1 VPGDDWFRA
10 IDPIR
15 RAFESGSRGTF
26 LGEPGR
32 LIARLPDAL
41 GGDSK
46 QWPLLAAPAKG
57 KAGFFALFQAKA
69 RFLML
74 PRRIVDAMMESDQL
88 AISEKPIPAAF
99 KGETQQNLD
108 PRSAEIRIPGVSDAL
123 ARAGGDLGRVDL
135 DPGPYDQYN
144 VFGITYH
151 ELMHAWL
158 WLQEFYDDE
167 IGKLYRDGLAAYVG
181 STGVAGTIFAPHSA
195 FSEAAAYYV
204 SDRIR
209 KWCTALRSLDRLLRA
224 PPADRTE
231 LETYLQ
237 SIVEGYNRVPTD
249 AWVRLDGDALEK
261 IASPMLSDALRHA
274 IDEKILEGRPLT
286 EPFDET
292 PLAGLRASLLAR

>member
-1 VPGDDWFRA
+1 MGGDWFRA

-15 RAFESGSRGTF
+15 RAFEGGSRGTF

-41 GGDSK
+41 GGDQN
-46 QWPLLAAPAKG
+46 QWFLLAAPAKG
-57 KAGFFALFQAKA
+57 KPGFFALLQAKA

-74 PRRIVDAMMESDQL
+74 PRRIVDAMMESEKL
-88 AISEKPIPAAF
+88 EINEKPIPAAF
-99 KGETQQNLD
+99 KGETFQNTD
-108 PRSAEIRIPGVSDAL
+108 PRSAEIRIPGSSDAL
-123 ARAGGDLGRVDL
+123 TRAGWDLGRAGL
-135 DPGPYDQYN
+135 DPGPYDQYDI
-144 VFGITYH
+144 FATAYH
-151 ELMHAWL
+151 ELTHAWL

-181 STGVAGTIFAPHSA
+181 STGVAGTIFAPHNA

-204 SDRIR
+204 SGRIR

-249 AWVRLDGDALEK
+249 AWVRLDGDVLEK
-261 IASPMLSDALRHA
+261 IESPLLSETLRNA

-292 PLAGLRASLLAR
+292 PLAGLRASLLAH

>member
-1 VPGDDWFRA
+1 MPGDDWLRA

-41 GGDSK
+41 GGDQT
-46 QWPLLAAPAKG
+46 QWSLLAAPAKG
-57 KAGFFALFQAKA
+57 KAGFFALLQAKA

-74 PRRIVDAMMESDQL
+74 PKRIVEAMMQSSKLE
-88 AISEKPIPAAF
+88 ISEKPVPAPF
-99 KGETQQNLD
+99 KGETWQNTD
-108 PRSAEIRIPGVSDAL
+108 PRSAEIRIPGASDAL
-123 ARAGGDLGRVDL
+123 ARAGWDLGRVGV
-135 DPGPYDQYN
+135 DPGPYDQYD
-144 VFGITYH
+144 VFGTTFP
-151 ELMHAWL
+151 ELTHAWL
-158 WLQEFYDDE
+158 LLQECYDDE

-181 STGVAGTIFAPHSA
+181 SVGVDGTRFAPHSA

-209 KWCTALRSLDRLLRA
+209 KWCTALRSLGRLLRS
-224 PPADRTE
+224 PPVDPVE
-231 LETYLQ
+231 LQTYLH
-237 SIVEGYNRVPTD
+237 SIVEVYDRVPTD
-249 AWVRLDGDALEK
+249 AWVRLDGNALK
-261 IASPMLSDALRHA
+261 RIQSPMLSEALRHA

-286 EPFDET
+286 EPFDDT

>member
-15 RAFESGSRGTF
+15 RAFESGSRCTF

-74 PRRIVDAMMESDQL
+74 PKRIVDAMMESEKL
-88 AISEKPIPAAF
+88 AISEKPVPAAF
-99 KGETQQNLD
+99 KGETFQNVD
-108 PRSAEIRIPGVSDAL
+108 PRSAEIRIPGASDAL
-123 ARAGGDLGRVDL
+123 ARAGWDLGRVGA
-135 DPGPYDQYN
+135 DPGPYDQYDI
-144 VFGITYH
+144 FATTYH
-151 ELMHAWL
+151 ELTHAWL
-158 WLQEFYDDE
+158 WLQEFYAAE
-167 IGKLYRDGLAAYVG
+167 IGDLYEAGRAAYQEAE
-181 STGVAGTIFAPHSA
+181 GVNGTRFVAHSA

-204 SDRIR
+204 SGRIR
-209 KWCTALRSLDRLLRA
+209 KWCTAFRSLDRLLRA
-224 PPADRTE
+224 PPDRAE

-237 SIVEGYNRVPTD
+237 SIVQGYNSVPTD
-249 AWVRLDGDALEK
+249 AWVRLDGDVLEK
-261 IASPMLSDALRHA
+261 IRSPMLSDALRDA

-292 PLAGLRASLLAR
+292 SLAGLRSSLLAR